1 MPWIRIPVAD
11 KPRLPRSRHTA
22 FMSSPRQGLPPE
34 PSSRMSVVVRW
45 IFRRQLRKNFH
56 QVRVAKESFAAQ
68 ELPADQPVVAF
79 GNHPSWWD
87 PLVTVAAERYY
98 FPGRFSYAPIDAVML
113 EKYGIFKSV
122 GFFGVDRD
130 GGTRGAVEF
139 LKIASGLLERSRSL
153 LWMTPQGRFSDPRER
168 PVEFERGIAHLARR
182 VPEAHYIPMA
192 VELAFWEESKPEVLT
207 YLGPPV
213 KFDPK
218 AEVGEILASLESG
231 MEAAMDR
238 LAELSIARQA
248 DAFVPAMDG
257 ASGVGGIYD
266 LWRSFRQMAR
276 GKKPSLNHSDL

>member
-1 MPWIRIPVAD
+1 
-11 KPRLPRSRHTA
+11 
-22 FMSSPRQGLPPE
+22 
-34 PSSRMSVVVRW
+34 MSVVVRW